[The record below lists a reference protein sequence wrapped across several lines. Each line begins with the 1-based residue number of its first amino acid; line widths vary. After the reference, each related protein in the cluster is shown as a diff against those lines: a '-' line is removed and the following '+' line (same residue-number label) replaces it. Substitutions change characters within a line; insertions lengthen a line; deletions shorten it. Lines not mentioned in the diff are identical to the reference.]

1 MSFFGFFLLSCY
13 RVLRA
18 IEAKE
23 GCCLDLTCRQLTL
36 RMKSR
41 AEIRDLFGIAAALR
55 CAPVMEKLVVN
66 SAHARSSEDEVL
78 PLIVSL
84 TDVCP

>member
-1 MSFFGFFLLSCY
+1 MTFFGFLLLECY
-13 RVLRA
+13 QVLHA

-23 GCCLDLTCRQLTL
+23 GCCLDLTCRKLTL

-41 AEIRDLFGIAAALR
+41 AELWDLFGIAAALR
-55 CAPVMEKLVVN
+55 CTPVLEKLVIN
-66 SAHARSSEDEVL
+66 SAHSRSSEDEVL

-84 TDVCP
+84 TDVCR